1 MKKSIPFFV
10 FAAVILLSITASTGI
25 TFSQDIPIT
34 ILHFSDSHS
43 NLIGSGPKN
52 IAGEYTKGGFDR
64 AATVIRDSRNTDP
77 NVMVF
82 HVGDFS
88 TGSFYF
94 NRYFSV
100 PELTMFKRFNFDA
113 VAVGNHEF
121 DLGPA
126 VLLNSLNQSFP
137 PGSVPF
143 LSANLDLNG
152 YPALGAY
159 ISPHSSKI
167 INGVKVGFFGLTIN
181 DPSSNPSPVVISDNY
196 LQIAFNTVT
205 ALQAEGCSL
214 IICLSHLG
222 YMFDN
227 QLALIVPGIHIIL
240 GGHDH
245 AYFPQPVPVPNP
257 SGFNTLVCHAGA
269 HYEYAGKLRI
279 TYNNGNVNMTNYQ
292 LISLDS
298 NIARDD
304 SVNAYLDSLKPG
316 IIARYGNVFSETV
329 GYALND
335 ISASF
340 NELKPE
346 RDTPLGNLV
355 TDAHR
360 WRTGTQ
366 ISLTAVGL
374 MSESIYRGPVNGE
387 DILRV
392 TPYGYDTATGLNM
405 RLVKFSITGSELKR
419 GLELVLFASMADIAY
434 HPQSSGLTFDYNSA
448 QPVGFKI
455 LLPTMKVNDTL
466 LNLMSSYTV
475 TANEG
480 LFRALSLLGISV
492 SNVEVTNIN
501 EYTSLSK
508 YARGNRRITYKSEG
522 RIRDVN
528 VTNLSNPVAS
538 VNDFELFQNYPNP
551 FNSKSVI
558 KYRISKSSFVSI
570 KIFDVTGRQVADLVN
585 EMKQAGTYSVLFDAA
600 KISSGVYFCRLKTD
614 NEQISV
620 KKMILMK

>member
-10 FAAVILLSITASTGI
+10 YVAVVLLSITASTEI
-25 TFSQDIPIT
+25 TFSQDIPFT
-34 ILHFSDSHS
+34 ILHFNDSHS
-43 NLIGSGPKN
+43 SLIGSGPKN

-64 AATVIRDSRNTDP
+64 AATVIKNSRNTDP

-126 VLLNSLNQSFP
+126 VLLNSLSQSFP
-137 PGSVPF
+137 PGTVPF
-143 LSANLDLNG
+143 LSANIDLSG
-152 YPALGAY
+152 FPALGPY
-159 ISPHSSKI
+159 ISPRSSKI

-181 DPSSNPSPVVISDNY
+181 DPSSNPSPVVISDSI
-196 LQIAFNTVT
+196 LLAAFTSVF

-222 YMFDN
+222 YMYDN

-257 SGFNTLVCHAGA
+257 AGFNTLVCHAGA
-269 HYEYAGKLRI
+269 RYEYAGKLRI
-279 TYNNGNVNMTNYQ
+279 TYNNGNVSMTDYQ

-304 SVNAYLDSLKPG
+304 SVKAYLDSLKPG
-316 IIARYGNVFSETV
+316 IIARYGNVFDETA
-329 GYALND
+329 GYAVND
-335 ISASF
+335 IPPSF
-340 NELKPE
+340 NQLKPE
-346 RDTPLGNLV
+346 RDTPLGNFV

-360 WRTGTQ
+360 WNAGTQ
-366 ISLTAVGL
+366 MSLTAVGL
-374 MSESIYRGPVNGE
+374 MSETIYRGPISGE

-434 HPQSSGLTFDYNSA
+434 LPQSSGLKFDYNSA

-492 SNVEVTNIN
+492 SNVEVTNVN
-501 EYTSLSK
+501 EYTSLLK
-508 YARGNRRITYKSEG
+508 YAKGYRRISYKSEG

-528 VTNLSNPVAS
+528 VTHSSNPVTS
-538 VNDFELFQNYPNP
+538 INDFELFQNYPNP

-558 KYRISKSSFVSI
+558 KYRISKNSFVSI

-585 EMKQAGTYSVLFDAA
+585 ETKQAGIHSVLFDAGNL
-600 KISSGVYFCRLKTD
+600 SSGVYFYRIGNMNSST
-614 NEQISV
+614 
-620 KKMILMK
+620 KKMLLLK